1 MLPQEPS
8 SFRPEPCQSSLSL
21 SESFLNSLCLLLLAI
36 ACAFPIALETGVVQA
51 GEARDVDFIN
61 STLYCPF
68 TLRGLAWKGGAGDL
82 GTSLFAPP
90 CSHLLVRPLSCP
102 SVPAHFSSLS
112 KPGSWWRGVLG
123 PISQVGRWVW
133 ENNAETTKRARGG
146 PAGESRLELDCQS
159 LAWLVRLPW
168 SGIPKSVLL

>member
-21 SESFLNSLCLLLLAI
+21 SEQLLNSLCLLLLAI

-68 TLRGLAWKGGAGDL
+68 TLRGLAQKGGEGDL

-90 CSHLLVRPLSCP
+90 CSRPCP
-102 SVPAHFSSLS
+102 VPQCQPTFLKSFFKASTRHA
-112 KPGSWWRGVLG
+112 PGREECCG
-123 PISQVGRWVW
+123 PFHGFGKTMLRLQKEQEEVQQ
-133 ENNAETTKRARGG
+133 ERA
-146 PAGESRLELDCQS
+146 D
-159 LAWLVRLPW
+159 
-168 SGIPKSVLL
+168 